1 MFLLIEAG
9 PTHPPYGQFCVAPG
23 HQIGF
28 NDLKAIEIAGYAEA
42 LAGQAAEPFNFRAG
56 WRVQRL
62 VEAIQQ
68 AAAHQQWI
76 DTAP

>member
-1 MFLLIEAG
+1 M
-9 PTHPPYGQFCVAPG
+9 
-23 HQIGF
+23 GF